1 MAFIVSKA
9 ADEVTGK
16 ALVPYVKEKIV
27 ESGFSTILVKY
38 LPWGGVVMQSVGIY
52 KEVSYGLTYSGGVTW
67 LVKKVIYWCFPQTQ
81 GIIITGRCLS
91 FISGLV
97 ASVCAAGTPTL
108 PILVAAT
115 LGSLRSLLR
124 D

>member
-97 ASVCAAGTPTL
+97 ASVYAAGTPTL